1 MEYSTPLIIY
11 WWSVVCL
18 ALFVRLNAFEIDMPL
33 NTFETSEEFT
43 NASRVPSPAMAATTG
58 LVVGLLLEAGLH
70 VLVD

>member
-1 MEYSTPLIIY
+1 M
-11 WWSVVCL
+11 
-18 ALFVRLNAFEIDMPL
+18 RLNAFEIDMPL